1 MGYKALVTLDI
12 PKTKEQRDIFY
23 KSLERNKWAKISSLT
38 TAWKVYFLDTV
49 SRDIAIKALERHLAT
64 AKTESKVSKVEYAFQ
79 LDAFDI
85 VINTI

>member
-12 PKTKEQRDIFY
+12 PATKEQRDIFY

-49 SRDIAIKALERHLAT
+49 SRDIGIKALERHLAT
-64 AKTESKVSKVEYAFQ
+64 SKTESKVNKVEYAFQ

-85 VINTI
+85 VINTN